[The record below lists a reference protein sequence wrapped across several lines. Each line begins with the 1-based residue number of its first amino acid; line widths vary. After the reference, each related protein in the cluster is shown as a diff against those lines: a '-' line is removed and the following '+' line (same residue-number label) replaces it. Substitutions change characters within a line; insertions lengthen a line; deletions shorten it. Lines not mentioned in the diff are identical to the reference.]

1 MTRPL
6 LLIAALAFAAPLAIT
21 AAPATTPRP
30 WTNVASPIATGS
42 YLIGNPRARVK
53 LVEYVSY
60 TCPHCAHFAAESG
73 PALKAMIRSG
83 SVSVEIRNQVHDAMD
98 LAATALARCAG
109 PAAFPAL
116 HEAFYARQQQ
126 WYERGAAW
134 SQGNAERISSWP
146 QLAQMK
152 ALADGAGLVEIATA
166 AGAPAAA
173 IDACFAT
180 DAQVKRAIAV
190 SESTGKVP
198 GTPAFEINGKLIEG
212 VGWAQLEPRLRA
224 AGAL

>member
-1 MTRPL
+1 
-6 LLIAALAFAAPLAIT
+6 
-21 AAPATTPRP
+21 
-30 WTNVASPIATGS
+30 
-42 YLIGNPRARVK
+42 
-53 LVEYVSY
+53 
-60 TCPHCAHFAAESG
+60 
-73 PALKAMIRSG
+73 
-83 SVSVEIRNQVHDAMD
+83 
-98 LAATALARCAG
+98 
-109 PAAFPAL
+109 
-116 HEAFYARQQQ
+116 
-126 WYERGAAW
+126 
-134 SQGNAERISSWP
+134 
-146 QLAQMK
+146 MK

-212 VGWAQLEPRLRA
+212 VSWAQLEPRLRA